1 MIDIYYYMVLFI
13 SYPFSALG
21 HDISPRVDR
30 LDDISMRSDKGYAM
44 KNDVLL
50 SIYHILQHKK

>member
-1 MIDIYYYMVLFI
+1 MVLFI

-50 SIYHILQHKK
+50 SNILN

>member
-1 MIDIYYYMVLFI
+1 MVLFI

-30 LDDISMRSDKGYAM
+30 LDDISTRSDIRIVSFGGKQKVKIVGR
-44 KNDVLL
+44 
-50 SIYHILQHKK
+50 